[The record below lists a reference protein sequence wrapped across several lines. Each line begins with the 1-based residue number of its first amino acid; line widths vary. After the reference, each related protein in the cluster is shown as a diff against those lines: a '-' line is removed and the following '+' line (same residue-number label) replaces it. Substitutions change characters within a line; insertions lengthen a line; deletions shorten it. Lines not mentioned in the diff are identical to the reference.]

1 MRNPHSLWLFMPL
14 AIQIDHLG
22 EILEVY
28 HGWNVGETY
37 KMVTD
42 VGA

>member
-1 MRNPHSLWLFMPL
+1 MTR
-14 AIQIDHLG
+14 AIQVDSEG

-28 HGWNVGETY
+28 YGWNVGETY

-42 VGA
+42 VGARRHIHEV